1 MLKLRSIGLSDYSVL
16 EGRQRI
22 GRIRLATERMPC
34 IWIWNIQVHLTG
46 GLPMGSAKDIDTAKA
61 EFKAAW
67 EALKARTTPEQLA
80 AAYKAMNIRDD
91 GCFGQLWCAAYHP
104 ILRTVTR
111 MSLSSSPV
119 STPVSGSCG
128 VRTSTARPPSSWET
142 SPDWGQRKLGISPAL
157 ALPWPGHG

>member
-1 MLKLRSIGLSDYSVL
+1 MLKLRSIGLSDFAVL

-34 IWIWNIQVHLTG
+34 VWLWSVTVHLPG

-80 AAYKAMNIRDD
+80 AAYR
-91 GCFGQLWCAAYHP
+91 G
-104 ILRTVTR
+104 
-111 MSLSSSPV
+111 
-119 STPVSGSCG
+119 
-128 VRTSTARPPSSWET
+128 
-142 SPDWGQRKLGISPAL
+142 
-157 ALPWPGHG
+157 